1 MNDEQRRCRV
11 SKAFSTFFSYQD
23 FAFLVRFHCLV
34 AMEWG
39 KARTWI
45 VEGVVKKGRKR
56 HWLWG
61 KNWWRMSVR
70 ARESYYG
77 RIEPLRVPSAFVQ
90 CQTKCIFRKNITRNV
105 IFFPPSFLVVSNWV
119 LLYFFFVVIWLAR
132 ISLSPFRALNCV
144 CPPSWGVK
152 VRALM
157 SYTINRMCL
166 GDAIKYKAHKVR
178 NNARL
183 VWECD

>member
-1 MNDEQRRCRV
+1 MFTAIHARQKQPQEKNVKEDERRTTTLS
-11 SKAFSTFFSYQD
+11 SKQGFLNFFSYQD

-119 LLYFFFVVIWLAR
+119 LLYFFLLLFGLLEFLYPHFVRWIVCALHREEWKCAR
-132 ISLSPFRALNCV
+132 WWATP
-144 CPPSWGVK
+144 
-152 VRALM
+152 
-157 SYTINRMCL
+157 
-166 GDAIKYKAHKVR
+166 
-178 NNARL
+178 
-183 VWECD
+183 